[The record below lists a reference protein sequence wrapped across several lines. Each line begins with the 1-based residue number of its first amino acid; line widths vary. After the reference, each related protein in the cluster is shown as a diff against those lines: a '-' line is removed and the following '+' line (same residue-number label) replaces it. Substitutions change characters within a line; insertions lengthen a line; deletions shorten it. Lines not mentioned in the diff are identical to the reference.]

1 MAKGQYVLGYKWLYF
16 LIALFFLTFI
26 FLYMRSAFVDYQTE
40 KVQCTDTALE
50 EIMIAKVLY
59 SDCFTYKDPEL
70 ERTLPG
76 TIDINKFKHETL
88 ATCFSY
94 IKKDM
99 QLKIEEK
106 IIGET
111 IADPI
116 TVRKIVWLYE
126 KNEKRT
132 VTLEFLFEEKKC

>member
-16 LIALFFLTFI
+16 LIALFVLTFI
-26 FLYMRSAFVDYQTE
+26 FLYMRSAFTDYQTE

-50 EIMIAKVLY
+50 EVMIAKVLY
-59 SDCFTYKDPEL
+59 SDCFTYEDADI

-76 TIDINKFKHETL
+76 TIDMSKFTTETINS
-88 ATCFSY
+88 CFTY

-99 QLKIEEK
+99 QIKIENT

-111 IADPI
+111 IIDPI
-116 TVRKIVWLYE
+116 TIKKTVWLYE
-126 KNEKRT
+126 NGEKKAST
-132 VTLEFLFEEKKC
+132 IEFLFEEKKC

>member
-16 LIALFFLTFI
+16 VISLFILTFM
-26 FLYMRSAFVDYQTE
+26 FLYLRSAFADYQTQ

-50 EIMIAKVLY
+50 EIMIAKILY
-59 SDCFTYKDPEL
+59 SDCLTYVDPDI

-76 TIDINKFKHETL
+76 TIDKTKFTTETL
-88 ATCFSY
+88 DSCFTY

-99 QLKIEEK
+99 QLKIGDT

-111 IADPI
+111 ISNPI
-116 TVRKIVWLYE
+116 TVKKTIWLYE
-126 KNEKRT
+126 NGEKT
-132 VTLEFLFEEKKC
+132 PATLEFLFKEKKC